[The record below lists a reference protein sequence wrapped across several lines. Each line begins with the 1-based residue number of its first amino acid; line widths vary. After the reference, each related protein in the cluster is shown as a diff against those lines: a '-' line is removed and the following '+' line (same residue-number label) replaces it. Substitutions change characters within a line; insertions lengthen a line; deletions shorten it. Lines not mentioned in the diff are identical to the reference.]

1 MSNNDVEL
9 AIENYLKKIAKL
21 LPDSFETEDLLEDLR
36 SHISESYHEKVQK
49 NPNQDELQVITEVL
63 EALGTPEEIA
73 EEYGKEQVEEEE
85 EEKSRSERWIYYAM
99 RLTLAIVVVVLAS
112 WVVSIVT
119 EGAVDFMFAVVVLLA
134 FAVIEWV
141 VRTQQTKDA

>member
-1 MSNNDVEL
+1 MSETEINQAVE
-9 AIENYLKKIAKL
+9 EHLKKTAKL

-36 SHISESYHEKVQK
+36 SHIYEAYSDKVQR
-49 NPNQDELQVITEVL
+49 NPAENKLKIIREVL
-63 EALGTPEEIA
+63 NTIGTPEEIA
-73 EEYGKEQVEEEE
+73 EEYGKEQFDE
-85 EEKSRSERWIYYAM
+85 EEKTSTADRWIYYIM
-99 RLTLAIVVVVLAS
+99 RLTLAILVVVLAS

-119 EGAVDFMFAVVVLLA
+119 EGAVEFMFAVVVLLA